1 MNRRALV
8 AAATLAASVLAYV
21 LLGGDGPAVA
31 APAPATGS
39 AAAASA
45 AAAAAPAAAGSP
57 ADAATGAPAADAPRL
72 EVSELA
78 PGFELG
84 RYRLPEPSR
93 LGPGETV
100 FVRLDPA
107 RVHLEVRAAALGDK
121 KLRTASSWGATH
133 PDATAVAVMN
143 SSMFQDDWLTSVGRM
158 EVRGEV
164 QNPHWAA
171 QQNSVL
177 VADPGKPGPG
187 TPTAALVDLG
197 CVADRDAAFAPWTT
211 RVQSIRL
218 LGCNGDVVWAEQD
231 RAWSSALIGQD
242 RKGRLLFLQ
251 TRAPY
256 SMHSLA
262 QQLHDAPLDL
272 VRMHYTEGGPEASL
286 YVRAPGVERRLF
298 GSYETGFVENDDNA
312 REWELPNVVVA
323 WVP

>member
-1 MNRRALV
+1 MNRRALL
-8 AAATLAASVLAYV
+8 AAAAIAASAVAYV

-31 APAPATGS
+31 APAPPAGS
-39 AAAASA
+39 AAVTTPPADAGPAAASSPTDA
-45 AAAAAPAAAGSP
+45 ATAAPAGHAS
-57 ADAATGAPAADAPRL
+57 RL
-72 EVSELA
+72 EVTELA

-84 RYRLPEPSR
+84 RYRVAVPSR

-121 KLRTASSWGATH
+121 KLRTASGWGATH
-133 PDATAVAVMN
+133 ADATAVAVMN
-143 SSMFQDDWLTSVGRM
+143 SSMFQDDWLTSVGRL

-177 VADPGKPGPG
+177 VADPGSPGPG
-187 TPTAALVDLG
+187 TPSAALVDLG
-197 CVADRDAAFAPWTT
+197 CVADRDEALAPWTT

-218 LGCNGDVVWAEQD
+218 LGCAGDVVWAEQD

-256 SMHSLA
+256 SMHTLA
-262 QQLHDAPLDL
+262 EQLRAAPLDL
-272 VRMHYTEGGPEASL
+272 VRLHYTEGGPEASL
-286 YVRAPGVERRLF
+286 YVRGPGVERRLF
-298 GSYETGFVENDDNA
+298 GSYETGFFENDDND

-323 WVP
+323 WVK